1 MRFRFTPA
9 ANPMHTTPA
18 AAADLRGAQHPN
30 TRPRRYQPARAARH
44 ALAALARTECQIL
57 RLDKLNAATH
67 SFSITD

>member
-18 AAADLRGAQHPN
+18 AAADLPGAQHPN
-30 TRPRRYQPARAARH
+30 TRPRRYNPQGPPPS
-44 ALAALARTECQIL
+44 LPALARTECQIL

-67 SFSITD
+67 SFCITD

>member
-9 ANPMHTTPA
+9 VNPVHATPA
-18 AAADLRGAQHPN
+18 VAADLRGALHPD
-30 TRPRRYQPARAARH
+30 TGPRLYQPARAARH

-67 SFSITD
+67 SFRITD